1 MSQQTH
7 DLTKDDVLDLLS
19 NSRRRY
25 VIYFLEQWNGSATL
39 NELAYNIASRET
51 GVPVDELS
59 EDDKRRVYIS
69 LYQTHLPKLDL
80 YGLVEYDKD
89 ERNVELAEE
98 AHDIGDYF
106 FPDRGNSRNWATYYI
121 GLAVLGIAVGL
132 AGATAVVDATLAVWA
147 SLLVLVAVAGL
158 GIYHQAAEG
167 GDDDDAVF
175 EWLVDDGRADD
186 DTASKPGP

>member
-80 YGLVEYDKD
+80 YDLVDYDKD
-89 ERNVELAEE
+89 ERTVELAES

-106 FPDRGNSRNWATYYI
+106 FPDRGTGRRWSTYYLS
-121 GLAVLGIAVGL
+121 LAAVGIAVGL
-132 AGATAVVDATLAVWA
+132 VGAVAVVDATLALWVA
-147 SLLVLVAVAGL
+147 LLVLVAIAAVAV
-158 GIYHQAAEG
+158 YQRSNE
-167 GDDDDAVF
+167 GDDDRVF
-175 EWLVDDGRADD
+175 EWLVDDGRPGDA
-186 DTASKPGP
+186 TASHPEE

>member
-25 VIYFLEQWNGSATL
+25 VIYFLEQWDGNATL

-51 GVPVDELS
+51 GVPVEELS

-80 YGLVEYDKD
+80 YELVDYDKD
-89 ERNVELAEE
+89 ERTVALTDHAD
-98 AHDIGDYF
+98 DIGDYF
-106 FPDRGNSRNWATYYI
+106 FPDRGSSHRWSVYYLVLGALGVLAALA
-121 GLAVLGIAVGL
+121 GLAAVAELTLLLGACLIL
-132 AGATAVVDATLAVWA
+132 
-147 SLLVLVAVAGL
+147 SLAVAGL
-158 GIYHQAAEG
+158 AAYQTMIDG
-167 GDDDDAVF
+167 SDDEAVF
-175 EWLVDDGRADD
+175 EWLVDE
-186 DTASKPGP
+186 

>member
-7 DLTKDDVLDLLS
+7 ELTKDDVLDLLS

-25 VIYFLEQWNGSATL
+25 VIYFLEQWDGSATL
-39 NELAYNIASRET
+39 NDLAYEIASRET

-89 ERNVELAEE
+89 DRTVSLTDDAD
-98 AHDIGDYF
+98 DIGDYF
-106 FPDRGNSRNWATYYI
+106 FPDRGENRSFTTYFI
-121 GLAVLGIAVGL
+121 GLGALGSVVAL
-132 AGATAVVDATLAVWA
+132 AGVLAVADATLLLGLCLLV
-147 SLLVLVAVAGL
+147 SLLVTGL
-158 GIYHQAAEG
+158 AAYQYTANG
-167 GDDDDAVF
+167 TDDDQAVF
-175 EWLVDDGRADD
+175 EWLVDD
-186 DTASKPGP
+186 THTNEN

>member
-89 ERNVELAEE
+89 ERTVALTDHAD
-98 AHDIGDYF
+98 DIGDYF
-106 FPDRGNSRNWATYYI
+106 FPDRGSARNWATYY
-121 GLAVLGIAVGL
+121 LVLGVLGAV
-132 AGATAVVDATLAVWA
+132 
-147 SLLVLVAVAGL
+147 VAVAGL
-158 GIYHQAAEG
+158 ATAAEATVVFG
-167 GDDDDAVF
+167 GCLLVSVLVGGLAVYQYAANEDGDEAVF
-175 EWLVDDGRADD
+175 EWLVDDPRSDD
-186 DTASKPGP
+186 E

>member
-25 VIYFLEQWNGSATL
+25 VIYFLEQWNGTATL

-51 GVPVDELS
+51 GVPVNDLS

-89 ERNVELAEE
+89 ERSVELADE

-106 FPDRGNSRNWATYYI
+106 FPDQGTSRGWSTYYLLLAAV
-121 GLAVLGIAVGL
+121 GVAVGVAGAFAVVEAVLALWTVLIV
-132 AGATAVVDATLAVWA
+132 
-147 SLLVLVAVAGL
+147 LLAVAGVAL
-158 GIYHQAAEG
+158 YQRTSES
-167 GDDDDAVF
+167 DDDAVF
-175 EWLVDDGRADD
+175 EWLVEDGRPGD
-186 DTASKPGP
+186 DTASHPDE